1 MNGKIHG
8 WRFATIYFLLML
20 GCFLAFSA
28 VSRPLRHQMTSL
40 HSLFWTF
47 AVPWSATCFAVLAL
61 AVWFVRYRQNVNTRK
76 LSK

>member
-1 MNGKIHG
+1 
-8 WRFATIYFLLML
+8 
-20 GCFLAFSA
+20 